1 MRFLENTNLLK
12 IEDILPFF
20 PDFVVID
27 DFKEEICTALEGYSA
42 HIDELKAE
50 MDEATKNAEAIK
62 QDIAALQKRF
72 ITVDATEKCSHCALT
87 LMTRQFYVF
96 PCHHT
101 FHADCLIGLVSTAV
115 FTPTLRFPTQPRH
128 ASCELPLRA
137 FAVRV
142 HSRSTYTVI
151 LAYISAPPLLCRT
164 ACLTSRRSR
173 ESCIQC

>member
-1 MRFLENTNLLK
+1 MRFLENTDLLK

-27 DFKEEICTALEGYSA
+27 DFKDEICAALEGYSG
-42 HIDELKAE
+42 HIDALKAE

-72 ITVDATEKCSHCALT
+72 VTVDATEKCSHCALA

-101 FHADCLIGLVSTAV
+101 FHADCLIGLVST
-115 FTPTLRFPTQPRH
+115 L
-128 ASCELPLRA
+128 LPI
-137 FAVRV
+137 
-142 HSRSTYTVI
+142 HSS
-151 LAYISAPPLLCRT
+151 ISF
-164 ACLTSRRSR
+164 S
-173 ESCIQC
+173 

>member
-1 MRFLENTNLLK
+1 MRFLENTDLLK

-42 HIDELKAE
+42 HIDALKAD

-72 ITVDATEKCSHCALT
+72 VTVDATEKCSSCALA

-101 FHADCLIGLVSTAV
+101 FHADCLIGLVSAPPV
-115 FTPTLRFPTQPRH
+115 PAPGGQIVPADRSSPSRVPGRPRLSDIACLH
-128 ASCELPLRA
+128 IGCFA
-137 FAVRV
+137 FAAV
-142 HSRSTYTVI
+142 HR
-151 LAYISAPPLLCRT
+151 
-164 ACLTSRRSR
+164 RRSSSLR
-173 ESCIQC
+173 TRCGAYWPCRRSS